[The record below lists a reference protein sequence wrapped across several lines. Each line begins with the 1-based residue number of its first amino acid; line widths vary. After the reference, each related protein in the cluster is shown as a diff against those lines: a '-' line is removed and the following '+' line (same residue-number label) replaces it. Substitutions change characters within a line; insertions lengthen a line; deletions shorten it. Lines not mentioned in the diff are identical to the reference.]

1 MENDQE
7 IERFRQ
13 ALAQAIIE
21 DDESE
26 EIVAG
31 TQRLR
36 PDLEARLLDISL
48 GKRTPERASILHRL
62 WRGLKEKISIGVV
75 VPATLLPAA
84 AALFLIFGRPLLEPP
99 VDQFAFRAEAEMAR
113 SVLGGPSQ
121 VVASATQLR
130 IKRGQYLALTLLPP
144 RPKKGAVAVRPFVQ
158 RSDKIEPWDVRFE
171 AVEDGSF
178 RLYVPVDAALGLGPE
193 QDILL
198 AFGRPEALPS
208 AEDLRVGKV
217 PDDRSWHLQR
227 LRLYVDPPK
236 N

>member
-21 DDESE
+21 DDEAE
-26 EIVAG
+26 GIAAG
-31 TQRLR
+31 AQRLR

-48 GKRTPERASILHRL
+48 GKRAPKRAALLHRL
-62 WRGLKEKISIGVV
+62 WSWLKEKSSIRIV

-99 VDQFAFRAEAEMAR
+99 VDRFAFRAEAEEAR

-121 VVASATQLR
+121 AVASTTELR
-130 IKRGQYLALTLLPP
+130 IKRGQYLALTLTPP
-144 RPKKGAVAVRPFVQ
+144 RQQNGAVAVRPFVQ
-158 RSDKIEPWDVRFE
+158 RGDTIEPWDVHFE

-178 RLYVPVDAALGLGPE
+178 RLYVPVDAKLGLGPE

-198 AFGRPEALPS
+198 VFGRPGALPN
-208 AEDLRVGKV
+208 AEDLRVGKAA
-217 PDDRSWHLQR
+217 DERRWHLQR
-227 LRLYVDPPK
+227 LRLYVDPSK